1 MILAARLIDAD
12 QVTFSITDSPDEIR
26 DFTIALM
33 QPAMVHR
40 STGTFREPELLA
52 DLPTRLVSALHGTR
66 TPTPDPGPGPVV
78 VLAVQTASRR
88 AAAVGVFVDAAAAG
102 SWWFQPFN
110 RLARDRDVLFST
122 VAVGS
127 AAG

>member
-1 MILAARLIDAD
+1 MILAVRLIDAD
-12 QVTFSITDSPDEIR
+12 EVTFLITDSPDDIG

-52 DLPTRLVSALHGTR
+52 DLPTRLVSVLHGVPAL
-66 TPTPDPGPGPVV
+66 TPNTGQVV
-78 VLAVQTASRR
+78 VLAVHTASRR

-102 SWWFQPFN
+102 SWWCQPFN
-110 RLARDRDVLFST
+110 RLAQDRDVLFWT

>member
-1 MILAARLIDAD
+1 MILAAHLIDAD
-12 QVTFSITDSPDEIR
+12 QVKFSITDSPEEIR
-26 DFTIALM
+26 ELSVALM

-40 STGTFREPELLA
+40 STGTFREPELLV
-52 DLPTRLVSALHGTR
+52 DLPTRLVSALHTAHAS
-66 TPTPDPGPGPVV
+66 TPAPGQVV
-78 VLAVQTASRR
+78 VLAVHAASRR
-88 AAAVGVFVDAAAAG
+88 AAAVGVFVDAAAAS

-110 RLARDRDVLFST
+110 RLAQDRDVLFLT

>member
-1 MILAARLIDAD
+1 MILVARLIGAD
-12 QVTFSITDSPDEIR
+12 QVAFSVTDSSDEER
-26 DFTIALM
+26 DFTVALM

-52 DLPTRLVSALHGTR
+52 DLPAPLVSVLHGVHE
-66 TPTPDPGPGPVV
+66 PAAGQVV
-78 VLAVQTASRR
+78 VLAVHTASRR

-110 RLARDRDVLFST
+110 RLAADADVLFLP
-122 VAVGS
+122 VVVGT